1 MSASSLFSSEL
12 YERGVLN
19 PAGRGANRLLVVSGY
34 ATPSMASQA
43 LTDVNEHSQAS
54 VEVDLVV
61 GMTGLEGISVEAH
74 RGFESLHVNPPA
86 GRLRVKYMPRGR
98 VVNSKLYVW
107 MRDDDPICAFAGSSN
122 FTHNGF
128 LLGRRNRGRSE
139 LLVSVEPDE
148 ALAEFNRIESESIS
162 IDHPDLLDEVTVRRK
177 VDAPEWTESILE
189 DSVAFNQ
196 TMGLATV
203 VLPLVMTGGPKAT
216 RGEVHPRSGL
226 NWGQRP
232 EYRREPNQA
241 YIPVPAQ
248 IARTGF
254 FPPRGVQ
261 FLVNTDDNKAIM
273 MVVAED
279 GDKALHSP
287 QGNQLIGEY
296 FRMRVGVANGA
307 PVHRRDLDRFGSR
320 FVRFYRV
327 DDESYFMEYSPTVEA
342 DGASFYGV

>member
-1 MSASSLFSSEL
+1 M
-12 YERGVLN
+12 
-19 PAGRGANRLLVVSGY
+19 
-34 ATPSMASQA
+34 TSQA
-43 LTDVNEHSQAS
+43 LSDVHERYGRGVD
-54 VEVDLVV
+54 VELVV
-61 GMTGLEGISVEAH
+61 GMTGLEGISIEAH
-74 RGFESLHVNPPA
+74 RGFESLQEKPPA
-86 GRLRVKYMPRGR
+86 GSLQVKYMPRGR
-98 VVNSKLYVW
+98 AVHSKLYVW
-107 MRDDDPICAFAGSSN
+107 MRDEEPVCAFAGSSN

-128 LLGRRNRGRSE
+128 LLGRRNLNRNE
-139 LLVSVEPDE
+139 LLISVVPEE
-148 ALAEFNRIESESIS
+148 ALAEFRRIESNSIS
-162 IDHPDLLDEVTVRRK
+162 IDHPDLLDEVTVKRK
-177 VDAPEWTESILE
+177 VDSPEWSEPILE
-189 DSVAFNQ
+189 DSVTFNQ

-216 RGEVHPRSGL
+216 RGEVHARSGL

-232 EYRREPNQA
+232 EHGREPNQA

-261 FLVNTDDNKAIM
+261 FLVNTDDNKAII

-320 FVRFYRV
+320 FVRFYRI
-327 DDESYFMEYSPTVEA
+327 DEESYFMEYSPTVEA
-342 DGASFYGV
+342 DGAQFYGV